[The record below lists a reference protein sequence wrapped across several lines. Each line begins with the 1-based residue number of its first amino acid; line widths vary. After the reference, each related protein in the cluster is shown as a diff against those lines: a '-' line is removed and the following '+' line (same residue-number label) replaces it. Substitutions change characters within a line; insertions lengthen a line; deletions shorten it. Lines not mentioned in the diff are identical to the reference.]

1 MIMMS
6 EVLFSI
12 LRIQKRI
19 GELSDHIADINR
31 EETLFKWSQSTYPQL
46 DTIGTAFRTS

>member
-1 MIMMS
+1 MQRCES
-6 EVLFSI
+6 SLSL

-19 GELSDHIADINR
+19 GELSDHISEINR

-46 DTIGTAFRTS
+46 DTIGTPFRTS